1 MEELSI
7 VDKKIIYE
15 LGRDS
20 RQSYKKIAQR
30 TKSKK
35 EIVSYHITNL
45 LNKEIITKFVPVIS
59 LTKLGIYS
67 FKIYL
72 KLHGLSE
79 SSEKQMY
86 KELNDNQN
94 IIWIAKSIGQ
104 WDLLLGFY
112 NTDIVSFSNKK
123 NEILSRFSQ
132 FIEGYD
138 ITMIE
143 DALVFNRDYLVEK
156 KPDYRKEFIF
166 GGEQKRVQIKKDE
179 LKLLSLIRDD
189 GRFLVLD
196 VAKKLNQ
203 DPRTIISKI
212 KKLEKQEII
221 QGYTTFLNL
230 QKIGYQLHKL
240 CIYFSTHEKQ
250 EINRVVSFIKQNSHV
265 IHIIKSLGSW
275 ELEVEI
281 ESNNINYVYNYV
293 KELKNNFPQQ
303 IKRIDQVTIVEEPK
317 LEFFPENIDN

>member
-1 MEELSI
+1 MEEFNA
-7 VDKKIIYE
+7 VDKKVIYE
-15 LGRDS
+15 LGRNA
-20 RQSYKKIAQR
+20 RQSYKEIAQR

-35 EIVSYHITNL
+35 EIIAYHITQL
-45 LNKEIITKFVPVIS
+45 INKKIITKFVPVIS

-86 KELNDNQN
+86 KELLENPEV
-94 IIWIAKSIGQ
+94 IWIAKSIGQ
-104 WDLLLGFY
+104 WDLMLGFY
-112 NTDIVSFSNKK
+112 STDIVYFANKK

-132 FIEGYD
+132 FIEEYD

-156 KPDYRKEFIF
+156 KPDYRKEFVF
-166 GGEQKRVQIKKDE
+166 GGEQKRVQIKKDDLE
-179 LKLLSLIRDD
+179 ILKFIRDN

-196 VAKKLNQ
+196 VAKKLKQ
-203 DPRTIISKI
+203 DPRTTLAKI
-212 KKLEKQEII
+212 RKLEKQEII
-221 QGYTTFLNL
+221 QGYTAFLDL

-240 CIYFSTHEKQ
+240 CIYFSTQEQK
-250 EINRVVSFIKQNSHV
+250 EINKVISFIKQNQYV

-275 ELEVEI
+275 ELEVEV
-281 ESNNINYVYNYV
+281 ESNNIQYVYDYI
-293 KELKNNFPQQ
+293 KELKNNFSQQ
-303 IKRIDQVTIVEEPK
+303 IKKIDQVTIIEEPK
-317 LEFFPENIDN
+317 LEFFPENINN

>member
-1 MEELSI
+1 MEVLSV

-15 LGRDS
+15 LGRNS
-20 RQSYKKIAQR
+20 RHSYKELAQR
-30 TKSKK
+30 IKSKK

-45 LNKEIITKFVPVIS
+45 LNKKTITKFVPVIS

-79 SSEKQMY
+79 LREKQMY
-86 KELNDNQN
+86 EELIKNPEV
-94 IIWIAKSIGQ
+94 IWIAKSIGQ
-104 WDLLLGFY
+104 WDLMLGFY
-112 NTDIVSFSNKK
+112 NTDIVSFANQK

-132 FIEGYD
+132 FIEAYD

-156 KPDYRKEFIF
+156 KLDYRKEFIF
-166 GGEQKRVQIKKDE
+166 GGEQEKLLLYKDE
-179 LKLLSLIRDD
+179 LELLSLIRNK

-196 VAKKLNQ
+196 VAKELKQ

-212 KKLEKQEII
+212 KKLEKQGVI
-221 QGYTTFLNL
+221 QGYTVFLNL
-230 QKIGYQLHKL
+230 KSIGYQLHKI

-250 EINRVVSFIKQNSHV
+250 EINKIIVHLKQNPQV

-275 ELEVEI
+275 ELEAEI
-281 ESNNINYVYNYV
+281 ESNNINYVYDYI
-293 KELKNNFPQQ
+293 KELKNKFPEQ
-303 IKRIDQVTIVEEPK
+303 IKRIDQATIIEEQK
-317 LEFFPENIDN
+317 LEFFPERI